1 MERRLAA
8 ILAADVVGYSR
19 LIREDEAGTLA
30 ALKAHREQLIAPKVA
45 ERKGRIVKLMGDG
58 LLVEFPSAVEAV
70 QCAVEIQH
78 MIGDRNADV
87 PEENRIAYRIGINIG
102 DIVVEDDDIYGD
114 GVNVAARL
122 EGLAEPSGICV
133 ARNVFD
139 QVKDKLDLTI
149 EHLGEREVKNIAE
162 PVTVYRVVLDAK
174 AAKLVTPVVHKAT
187 KPVNRR
193 WVVAATAAAVLVAAV
208 GGVFWWQPWAPDVEP
223 ASIERMAF
231 PLPEKPSIAVLPFT
245 NMSDDPEQ
253 EYLSDGITED
263 IITALSR
270 FPDLFVIA
278 RTSTFTYKSKPVKV
292 QQVSEELGVRYVLE
306 GSVQRSGDRV
316 RITAQLID
324 ATSGRHLW
332 GERLERELK
341 DIFAMQDEVVQTIV
355 ARLASVEGAERVRSM
370 RKPTERLDAYEL
382 VLRAKKARLS
392 FTKEGNAEALRLL
405 QSAIEL
411 DPEYARAYA
420 GLAGVHQ
427 FDATFGWSES
437 PAESINRAFE
447 FAKRAVA
454 LDDSDYLGHWYLGR
468 ALIAKKEFD
477 QGLAEYE
484 KAMALNPNAANLL
497 AHMGVALYW
506 VGRPEEAVEWVK
518 KATRLNPYY
527 PDWYA
532 GVLGFAYYMA
542 SQYEEAIA
550 PLMEAVNRNPK
561 ALWMRAHLA
570 ASYAQLGRDE
580 EARNAA
586 TAVLEISPE
595 FSIEHWS
602 GSYGIAFKKPSDL
615 EHYLDG
621 LRKAG
626 LPE

>member
-1 MERRLAA
+1 
-8 ILAADVVGYSR
+8 
-19 LIREDEAGTLA
+19 
-30 ALKAHREQLIAPKVA
+30 
-45 ERKGRIVKLMGDG
+45 
-58 LLVEFPSAVEAV
+58 
-70 QCAVEIQH
+70 
-78 MIGDRNADV
+78 
-87 PEENRIAYRIGINIG
+87 
-102 DIVVEDDDIYGD
+102 
-114 GVNVAARL
+114 
-122 EGLAEPSGICV
+122 
-133 ARNVFD
+133 
-139 QVKDKLDLTI
+139 
-149 EHLGEREVKNIAE
+149 
-162 PVTVYRVVLDAK
+162 
-174 AAKLVTPVVHKAT
+174 
-187 KPVNRR
+187 
-193 WVVAATAAAVLVAAV
+193 
-208 GGVFWWQPWAPDVEP
+208 
-223 ASIERMAF
+223 
-231 PLPEKPSIAVLPFT
+231 
-245 NMSDDPEQ
+245 
-253 EYLSDGITED
+253 
-263 IITALSR
+263 
-270 FPDLFVIA
+270 
-278 RTSTFTYKSKPVKV
+278 
-292 QQVSEELGVRYVLE
+292 
-306 GSVQRSGDRV
+306 
-316 RITAQLID
+316 
-324 ATSGRHLW
+324 
-332 GERLERELK
+332 
-341 DIFAMQDEVVQTIV
+341 MQDEVVQTIV
-355 ARLASVEGAERVRSM
+355 ARLASVEGRLTEAERVRSM

-411 DPEYARAYA
+411 DSEYARAYA